1 MSQSKLDQLLVGVD
15 SCLPKG
21 QLELLLEEN
30 RPLKIKAG
38 FDPTAK
44 DLHLGHTVLI
54 EKLRQFQELGHEV
67 IFIVG
72 DYTALIG
79 DPSGRNATRPPLSP
93 EQVTENAKTYT
104 EQVFKI
110 LDSNKTTVLYN
121 NEWLGQL
128 SSMDLIELAASQ
140 TVARMLERDDFSKR
154 YKENQPISI
163 HEFIY
168 PLLQGYDSY
177 AVKADVELGGT
188 DQTFNLLMGREIQ
201 KSKGIKP
208 QAILTMPLLEGTD
221 GVRKMSKSYDNY
233 IALNATAADM
243 YGQVM
248 SISDELM
255 WRYYELIS
263 GLSIEDIEALRLS
276 VTHGA
281 NPRDLKRNLAH
292 IIVQRFHGEAVADT
306 AQSAFIEQFSRKKT
320 PDDIITVNLSIE
332 QLVMPL
338 GVLLR
343 DLAMASSS
351 SEGNRLIKQGAVRL
365 YDVVIFDMSSFKT
378 DHVLKVGKRRVF
390 RVIVPHQQAL

>member
-1 MSQSKLDQLLVGVD
+1 MSKSQLDQLLLGVE
-15 SCLPKG
+15 SNLPEG
-21 QLELLLEEN
+21 QIAELLAEN

-54 EKLRQFQELGHEV
+54 EKLRQFQALGHEV

-93 EQVTENAKTYT
+93 EQVAENAQTYT

-110 LDSNKTTVLYN
+110 LDKDKTTVVFN
-121 NEWLGQL
+121 SQWLGKL
-128 SSMDLIELAASQ
+128 TSMDLIQIAASQ

-154 YKENQPISI
+154 YRENQPISI
-163 HEFIY
+163 HEFLY

-177 AVKADVELGGT
+177 AIEADIELGGT

-201 KSKGIKP
+201 KSRGMKP
-208 QAILTMPLLEGTD
+208 QAIMTMPLLEGTD
-221 GVRKMSKSYDNY
+221 GVKKMSKSYDNY
-233 IALNATAADM
+233 IGLTATASDM

-255 WRYYELIS
+255 WRYYDLIS
-263 GLSIEDIEALRLS
+263 GLTLDEIDSIKQS
-276 VTHGA
+276 VTEGA
-281 NPRDLKRNLAH
+281 NPRDLKRKLAH
-292 IIVQRFHGEAVADT
+292 IIVTRFHGEDSADQ
-306 AQSAFIEQFSRKKT
+306 AQTAFIEQFSKKNI
-320 PDDIITVNLSIE
+320 PDNIE
-332 QLVMPL
+332 EVVLTAEQREMPL

-343 DLAMASSS
+343 DLGLTNSS
-351 SEGNRLIKQGAVRL
+351 SEGNRLIKQGAVKL
-365 YDVVIFDMSSFKT
+365 DNQVINDTSLFND
-378 DHVLKVGKRRVF
+378 DHILTVGKRR
-390 RVIVPHQQAL
+390 IIKIIISTY